1 MPRVRHDGEPCRR
14 DRALE
19 QQTWLQ
25 AGLVLVE
32 PTELARERGR
42 EVYAPFAEATKPEFA
57 RFCDEQLTLV
67 RDFLRAGKDF
77 YGVQTARVERLA
89 RTPRLAS
96 E

>member
-1 MPRVRHDGEPCRR
+1 MLDRIEKASYVRRVC
-14 DRALE
+14 DRA
-19 QQTWLQ
+19 
-25 AGLVLVE
+25 GRRRVLAE

-57 RFCDEQLTLV
+57 RFCDEQLALV

>member
-1 MPRVRHDGEPCRR
+1 MPSPASGARR
-14 DRALE
+14 DD
-19 QQTWLQ
+19 Q
-25 AGLVLVE
+25 
-32 PTELARERGR
+32 RG
-42 EVYAPFAEATKPEFA
+42 APITRPLCAPKGGTGRCGAPEAAEPEFA
-57 RFCDEQLTLV
+57 RFCDGQLALV